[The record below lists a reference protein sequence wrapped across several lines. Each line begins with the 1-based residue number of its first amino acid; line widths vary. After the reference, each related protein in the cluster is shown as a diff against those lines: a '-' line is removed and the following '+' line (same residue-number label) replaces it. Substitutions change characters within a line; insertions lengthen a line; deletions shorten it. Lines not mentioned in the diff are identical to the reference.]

1 MIVSH
6 FRHPPREDSNGSTL
20 IASLKIVG
28 YYKFTQTL
36 VMVGRCIARSS
47 IRFALCPTADAST
60 QQLMSCICRGR
71 HEIFRMLVHD
81 AAKRCWL
88 FCKHCQQLGFVGL
101 HTMRCVEDAVNKH
114 TPGMTEYAFTLLQL
128 STIAWVV
135 ILSRDHYQ
143 TAEHRRLDSVN
154 RKSKCHLGKQSPKN
168 AFQYQQ
174 RRTVPQACVNS

>member
-1 MIVSH
+1 
-6 FRHPPREDSNGSTL
+6 
-20 IASLKIVG
+20 
-28 YYKFTQTL
+28 
-36 VMVGRCIARSS
+36 
-47 IRFALCPTADAST
+47 
-60 QQLMSCICRGR
+60 
-71 HEIFRMLVHD
+71 MLVHD

-143 TAEHRRLDSVN
+143 FAEHRRLDSVN